1 MPAPPV
7 YEALVI
13 TTIIRT
19 LDDEAGL
26 AMTLAALVPA
36 VTEGIISEAIV
47 VDAGSGDG
55 TLVVADVAGCTI
67 VEGNGAEGL
76 RRAAE
81 LARSDWLLFL
91 APSTVLEANWQ
102 GEVLAFLDEALMS
115 GKGRESA
122 AVFRL
127 GRVEAGFRAR
137 RAEWLARLRSRLFA
151 APYEEQGLLVSR
163 AFYRSVGGHRS
174 LPAMANVDLS
184 RRIGRRRLTLLH
196 SRAFV
201 RSSSR
206 KQVGFGAAARN
217 AACLAVFVLR
227 LPPRLIGRL
236 AA

>member
-1 MPAPPV
+1 M
-7 YEALVI
+7 I
-13 TTIIRT
+13 TTIIPT

-47 VDAGSGDG
+47 VDAGSKDG
-55 TLVVADVAGCTI
+55 TLVVADVAGCT
-67 VEGNGAEGL
+67 VVRGAGGDGL
-76 RRAAE
+76 RHAAE
-81 LARSDWLLFL
+81 LARSEWLLFL
-91 APSTVLEANWQ
+91 APSSVLEANWQ
-102 GEVLAFLDEALMS
+102 GEVLAFLDQALMS
-115 GKGRESA
+115 GRGRESA
-122 AVFRL
+122 AAFRL

-151 APYEEQGLLVSR
+151 APYGDQGLLLSR
-163 AFYRSVGGHRS
+163 AFYRSVGGHRA
-174 LPAMANVDLS
+174 LPAMESVDLS

-206 KQVGFGAAARN
+206 KAVGFGAAIRN

-227 LPPRLIGRL
+227 LPPRLIGRF